1 MESDWLTVKCYSE
14 VSTKRHWQIKRF
26 SEKRKYKKD
35 LFTDRKKKG
44 KRGAEEK
51 VTVTEGLAATDKG

>member
-14 VSTKRHWQIKRF
+14 FLQKGIDKLKDCQKNESTKRIYLRT
-26 SEKRKYKKD
+26 E
-35 LFTDRKKKG
+35 KKG
-44 KRGAEEK
+44 KHGAEEK